1 MAIEHPPLSKF
12 PSMIVPFRLHFV
24 RGCSGILRKGGWL
37 EIDMTWPGWVNLLI
51 CWPSHNQ
58 SWFYWF
64 YSRFCS
70 CFCMLLSIF
79 VATSISLWTN
89 VDPIWDTVSGLTN
102 CSGCSLLTF
111 CVDQWNNPSDFLIL
125 QPQESFSKESP
136 FSGDMIPKSIWCS
149 DPLKTFKNHPAVG
162 DPHGNPHYDSQ
173 KIPGGSSSTQSLLEV
188 LADTPALV
196 ESQGMSILSRTET
209 TTVTSGIFKGIP
221 EFKTYPPYRFSSQN
235 LPETNHV
242 FSSFKSERNLNGIM
256 KLPIKMWSL
265 SSNIF
270 KYWIPGKKKLEAP
283 NMGDHLQISGFLPG
297 ISSVSSRNGDPSRS
311 SLNSW
316 SSRNSNFL
324 PSYKKWWFSID
335 I

>member
-1 MAIEHPPLSKF
+1 
-12 PSMIVPFRLHFV
+12 MIVPFRLHFV
-24 RGCSGILRKGGWL
+24 RGSSGILRNGGWL
-37 EIDMTWPGWVNLLI
+37 EIDMTWPGWINLLI

-102 CSGCSLLTF
+102 CSGCSVLTF

-162 DPHGNPHYDSQ
+162 DPQWEIPIMIPKRSLVKVLQPSHCLKSWRTRQPLSKAKVCRSCHVRKQQRWLLGYLRASRNSEHTPLIGFLRKIYRKGNH
-173 KIPGGSSSTQSLLEV
+173 
-188 LADTPALV
+188 A
-196 ESQGMSILSRTET
+196 
-209 TTVTSGIFKGIP
+209 
-221 EFKTYPPYRFSSQN
+221 
-235 LPETNHV
+235 

-270 KYWIPGKKKLEAP
+270 KYWISWKKSWKP
-283 NMGDHLQISGFLPG
+283 QIWGIIFKSADSFRVSPQCLPG
-297 ISSVSSRNGDPSRS
+297 TAIHRGLRWIAGPVETVTFYPATKNGDFP
-311 SLNSW
+311 
-316 SSRNSNFL
+316 
-324 PSYKKWWFSID
+324 
-335 I
+335 